1 MAAFLAPPLARNF
14 DIDEDDFDLEPNIL
28 FALAAEED
36 CSSREQV
43 IMQDV
48 IEDES
53 SSIPESVVEPRR
65 RLSFHHQYLLDE
77 QQGPRQGRSVSV
89 SSSTQRSRVTCG
101 RSSRGGVSTL
111 NTTRRRVWKQVRSR
125 RWSAQHMPIPTQT
138 STTTG

>member
-1 MAAFLAPPLARNF
+1 MFEHVSRPEYAYGMAAFFGSSTRSRAPLTDNYISELLNNGDVSEIEDF

-36 CSSREQV
+36 CSSEEQDDK
-43 IMQDV
+43 QDV

-77 QQGPRQGRSVSV
+77 QQGPQDKEG
-89 SSSTQRSRVTCG
+89 QF
-101 RSSRGGVSTL
+101 L
-111 NTTRRRVWKQVRSR
+111 FHL
-125 RWSAQHMPIPTQT
+125 QHKDPE
-138 STTTG
+138 